1 LATQKK
7 TDGTDLAE
15 IRSRVEALEQKFGVI
30 RPKETLIGKATGAV
44 TESKPTYD
52 ERLHERAE
60 AILAPVLK
68 AQGRF
73 AKSYSADEY
82 LIAAEQA
89 GNELAT
95 DEFEESFPTEEM
107 RSEAALLGATSGAH
121 PSPESVRTMLATKR
135 HLRAMGF
142 DAEPGKPIP
151 DDVDQDALVAAG
163 TKVEQERETAVSL
176 LVDQGASDSTI
187 ADMLG
192 ISERE
197 VLSIRTR
204 LPRQ

>member
-1 LATQKK
+1 VTKNE
-7 TDGTDLAE
+7 TPGDLS
-15 IRSRVEALEQKFGVI
+15 SRVAALEQKLGI
-30 RPKETLIGKATGAV
+30 RAKPTTIGDV

-60 AILAPVLK
+60 AILASVLK

-73 AKSYSADEY
+73 AKSYSQDEY

-89 GNELAT
+89 GNELAA
-95 DEFEESFPTEEM
+95 DEAEESFPTEDM
-107 RSEAALLGATSGAH
+107 RSEAALLRASGAH
-121 PSPESVRTMLATKR
+121 SSPESVRTKLATKR
-135 HLRAMGF
+135 HLRQMGF
-142 DAEPGKPIP
+142 VAEPGKPLP
-151 DDVDQDALVAAG
+151 DDVDQDALIAAG
-163 TKVEQERETAVSL
+163 TKVEQERETAVAS

-192 ISERE
+192 IAERD

-204 LPRQ
+204 LPRR